1 MSENKVAY
9 KSLYLKMK
17 TSKTQLAV
25 CPITGILISMDIPF
39 IPNKILSYEN
49 PLSRID
55 NAREIAKLE
64 YKEQSK
70 ISPHILSGVLL
81 TILSHYELIEDHLS
95 STERNILL
103 STIPA
108 YHLCDAMRFISTCT
122 RRRIELFPRISL
134 ASTSTEYSQPT
145 ELLINYINVCRAT
158 LAPTM
163 KEARETRDYISTS
176 PSKDKS
182 SISVSVKK
190 RAKNLVTSL
199 IGEEVLN
206 PKVIT
211 LLKLVCQ
218 GDNLVTLNSTVR
230 EKLVT
235 KLRSLSST
243 SSAQLADL
251 IEDTE
256 KEITSAERAF
266 KQEYD
271 EELTT
276 LTSEMPAYGEK
287 KSLKDILA
295 EKLGKSSA
303 KPSALR
309 TEEPKSSSYEE
320 TRELE
325 TSSYEEKETEEFETS
340 SYKEKEYKTSFK
352 DLLDEVKE
360 EIEEEEFQE
369 FALEVE
375 QTAFFDPNEF

>member
-25 CPITGILISMDIPF
+25 CPITGILISIDIPF
-39 IPNKILSYEN
+39 IPNKVLSYEN

-55 NAREIAKLE
+55 NAREIANLE

-103 STIPA
+103 ATVPA
-108 YHLCDAMRFISTCT
+108 YHLCDAMRFISTCS

-134 ASTSTEYSQPT
+134 SSTSTEYSQPT
-145 ELLINYINVCRAT
+145 ELLINYINVCRST

-176 PSKDKS
+176 SSKDKS

-256 KEITSAERAF
+256 KEITTAERAF

-271 EELTT
+271 EELNT
-276 LTSEMPAYGEK
+276 LTSEMPSYGEK

-309 TEEPKSSSYEE
+309 TEEIEE
-320 TRELE
+320 FE
-325 TSSYEEKETEEFETS
+325 TSSYEEKEH
-340 SYKEKEYKTSFK
+340 KTSFK

>member
-1 MSENKVAY
+1 
-9 KSLYLKMK
+9 MK

-25 CPITGILISMDIPF
+25 CPITGILLSMDIPF
-39 IPNKILSYEN
+39 IPNKIYSYEN

-55 NAREIAKLE
+55 NAREIANLE

-95 STERNILL
+95 STERNTLI
-103 STIPA
+103 STIPP
-108 YHLCDAMRFISTCT
+108 YHLCDAMRFITSCS
-122 RRRIELFPRISL
+122 RRRIELFPKISL
-134 ASTSTEYSQPT
+134 SSTSTEYSQPT
-145 ELLINYINVCRAT
+145 ELLINYIEVCKAT

-199 IGEEVLN
+199 IREEVLN

-230 EKLVT
+230 EKLVA
-235 KLRSLSST
+235 KLRTMTSVSSVH
-243 SSAQLADL
+243 LADL

-276 LTSEMPAYGEK
+276 LTSEMPAYRER

-295 EKLGKSSA
+295 EKLNKKNCEATAQGQA
-303 KPSALR
+303 
-309 TEEPKSSSYEE
+309 
-320 TRELE
+320 LE
-325 TSSYEEKETEEFETS
+325 TSSKQQEQEEQEQEES
-340 SYKEKEYKTSFK
+340 SEEDNDIFPSSLQKTSLK

-375 QTAFFDPNEF
+375 QTVFNRDEF

>member
-1 MSENKVAY
+1 MLEHKNVY
-9 KSLYLKMK
+9 KSLYIKMK

-25 CPITGILISMDIPF
+25 CPITGILLSMDIPF
-39 IPNKILSYEN
+39 IPNKIYSYEN

-55 NAREIAKLE
+55 NAREIANLE

-108 YHLCDAMRFISTCT
+108 YHLCDAMRFISTCS
-122 RRRIELFPRISL
+122 RRRIELFPKISL
-134 ASTSTEYSQPT
+134 SSTSTEYSQPT

-199 IGEEVLN
+199 IQEEVLN
-206 PKVIT
+206 PKVVT

-230 EKLVT
+230 EKLVA
-235 KLRSLSST
+235 KLRTMTSISSV
-243 SSAQLADL
+243 QLADL

-276 LTSEMPAYGEK
+276 LTSEMPSYGER

-295 EKLGKSSA
+295 EKLGKSKICEA
-303 KPSALR
+303 IPLR
-309 TEEPKSSSYEE
+309 VEEPKKVESFEQEE
-320 TRELE
+320 TE
-325 TSSYEEKETEEFETS
+325 SSEEDNNIFPS
-340 SYKEKEYKTSFK
+340 SLQKTSFK

-360 EIEEEEFQE
+360 EIEEEEFQDY
-369 FALEVE
+369 ALEVE
-375 QTAFFDPNEF
+375 QTAFFNPDEF

>member
-1 MSENKVAY
+1 MLEHKNVY
-9 KSLYLKMK
+9 KNLYARMK
-17 TSKTQLAV
+17 TSKLQLAV
-25 CPITGILISMDIPF
+25 CPITGILLSMDIPF
-39 IPNKILSYEN
+39 IPNKIYSYEN

-55 NAREIAKLE
+55 NAREIANLE

-95 STERNILL
+95 STERNTLL
-103 STIPA
+103 STIPP
-108 YHLCDAMRFISTCT
+108 YHLCDAMRFITSCS
-122 RRRIELFPRISL
+122 RRRIELFPKISL
-134 ASTSTEYSQPT
+134 SSTSTEYSQPT
-145 ELLINYINVCRAT
+145 ELLINYIEVCKASV
-158 LAPTM
+158 LPTM
-163 KEARETRDYISTS
+163 TEARRERDYKT
-176 PSKDKS
+176 
-182 SISVSVKK
+182 SISSQEKTSLSASTKK

-199 IGEEVLN
+199 IQEEVLN
-206 PKVIT
+206 PKIIT
-211 LLKLVCQ
+211 LLKLICQ

-230 EKLVT
+230 EKLVA
-235 KLRSLSST
+235 KLRTMTSISSVH
-243 SSAQLADL
+243 LADL

-276 LTSEMPAYGEK
+276 LTSDMPAYRER

-295 EKLGKSSA
+295 EKLGKKNCEA
-303 KPSALR
+303 TAQGQGQETNNKQQEKQ
-309 TEEPKSSSYEE
+309 EE
-320 TRELE
+320 
-325 TSSYEEKETEEFETS
+325 ETEETEDNNIFPS
-340 SYKEKEYKTSFK
+340 SLQKTSFK

-375 QTAFFDPNEF
+375 QTAFNRDEF

>member
-1 MSENKVAY
+1 
-9 KSLYLKMK
+9 MK

-25 CPITGILISMDIPF
+25 CPITGILLSMDIPF
-39 IPNKILSYEN
+39 IPNKIYSYEN

-55 NAREIAKLE
+55 NAREIASME

-70 ISPHILSGVLL
+70 ISPHILSGILL

-95 STERNILL
+95 STERNTLL
-103 STIPA
+103 STIPP
-108 YHLCDAMRFISTCT
+108 YHLCDAMRLIASCS
-122 RRRIELFPRISL
+122 RKRIELFPKISL
-134 ASTSTEYSQPT
+134 SSTSTEYSQPT
-145 ELLINYINVCRAT
+145 QLLINYIEVCRAT
-158 LAPTM
+158 LAPTLR
-163 KEARETRDYISTS
+163 EARIERDYKIT
-176 PSKDKS
+176 KTKEDKS
-182 SISVSVKK
+182 SITSLTKK
-190 RAKNLVTSL
+190 RAKNLVASL
-199 IGEEVLN
+199 IQEEILN
-206 PKVIT
+206 PKVVT
-211 LLKLVCQ
+211 LLKLICQ

-230 EKLVT
+230 EKLVN
-235 KLRSLSST
+235 KLRTMTST

-256 KEITSAERAF
+256 KDITSAERAF

-271 EELTT
+271 EELNT
-276 LTSEMPAYGEK
+276 LTSDMPAYRER

-309 TEEPKSSSYEE
+309 TEEIEEPKKVETQTESSS
-320 TRELE
+320 LQ
-325 TSSYEEKETEEFETS
+325 
-340 SYKEKEYKTSFK
+340 KTSFK

-375 QTAFFDPNEF
+375 QTAFNRDEF